1 MEETE
6 QPTVQ
11 NRTSTQ
17 GEHNQRN
24 NSNDTGYDKLSHKI
38 DKVLRIGFININ
50 GIPAKS
56 DNPKNKMI
64 FEAIRKYE
72 IDITGMVET
81 NIQWN
86 KVRMKDQWRE

>member
-17 GEHNQRN
+17 GKHNQSN

-38 DKVLRIGFININ
+38 DKMLRIGFININ
-50 GIPAKS
+50 GIPAKA

-81 NIQWN
+81 NIQWK
-86 KVRMKDQWRE
+86 KVRKKD